1 MRILRAFLAVLSVW
15 SLAACSPPPQPP
27 APSGAAPAE
36 SPAGS
41 EYDPQ
46 QRARA
51 VEDQTLEQFER
62 QDKALEEQG
71 G

>member
-1 MRILRAFLAVLSVW
+1 MRILPAFLAVL

-27 APSGAAPAE
+27 ASSGAAPAE
-36 SPAGS
+36 APAGS